1 MYCMKCKI
9 LWETKSVSGNNY
21 IGTKI
26 ILLGDKKFKIM
37 YSSSNGSSDLSVD
50 IMTSDGSF
58 DHILSKHSLGF
69 EHMVKYVS
77 DVTSKDADFKR
88 GFELCEKVLTKIYS

>member
-9 LWETKSVSGNNY
+9 LWETKSVSGMEY

-37 YSSSNGSSDLSVD
+37 YSSRNGLSDLSVD

-58 DHILSKHSLGF
+58 AHILSKYSLGF
-69 EHMVKYVS
+69 EHIASYVS
-77 DVTSKDADFKR
+77 DVTRKDADFKR
-88 GFELCEKVLTKIYS
+88 GFELCEKVLTKIYT